1 VEGAKLPPSSKPK
14 ESSLLWEMPDV
25 VAGVDDDVRPG

>member
-14 ESSLLWEMPDV
+14 ESSWLWEMPDV
-25 VAGVDDDVRPG
+25 VAGVDDDARPG